1 MIIQILPSTSV
12 NVRLSYHVRASLL
25 CMLSSLF
32 EKEFNYIFYYI
43 ISVIVTIYPSN
54 YKQLSLNTKI
64 ENHKIKTIFVSL
76 EEPKARAIKT
86 GYNFN

>member
-1 MIIQILPSTSV
+1 MFVCLTVSE
-12 NVRLSYHVRASLL
+12 LL
-25 CMLSSLF
+25 WMLSSLF